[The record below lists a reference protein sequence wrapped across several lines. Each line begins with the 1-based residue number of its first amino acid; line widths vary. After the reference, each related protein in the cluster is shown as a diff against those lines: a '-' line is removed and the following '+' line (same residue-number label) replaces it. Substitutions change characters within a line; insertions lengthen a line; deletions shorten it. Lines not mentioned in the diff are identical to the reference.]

1 MIAFSIENLYKKM
14 GGKQILNGIN
24 LSVEK
29 GEILGLVGKS
39 GAGKTVL
46 IKIIIGFLKPD
57 KGEIKIN
64 SKSEYPIGYSM
75 QENAIYE
82 NLTVLQNLKYF
93 AAINKIGWLTRRKRI
108 RELIKSMELEEHK
121 RKLVKNIS
129 GGTKKRVDLACALL
143 GNPDIIVLDEPLL
156 GLDPGL
162 VDSILRII
170 KRIEKQGKTILISSH
185 QITELRRICTR
196 FVLLKDG
203 ILYKIKEKQLE
214 TVYR

>member
-14 GGKQILNGIN
+14 GGKQVLNGIN

-29 GEILGLVGKS
+29 GEVLGLVGRS

-46 IKIIIGFLKPD
+46 VKTIIGFLKPD

-93 AAINKIGWLTRRKRI
+93 ASINRIKWGIRRQRI
-108 RELIKSMELEEHK
+108 RELIKSRDLGEYK

-143 GNPDIIVLDEPLL
+143 GDPDIIVLDEPLL

-162 VDSILRII
+162 VDSILKII
-170 KRIEKQGKTILISSH
+170 KKIEKQGKTVIISSH
-185 QITELRRICTR
+185 QIAELSRVCSR

-203 ILYKIKEKQLE
+203 ILYKIKQKQLA

>member
-14 GGKQILNGIN
+14 GGKQVLNGIN

-29 GEILGLVGKS
+29 GEVLGLVGRS

-46 IKIIIGFLKPD
+46 VKTIIGFLKPD

-93 AAINKIGWLTRRKRI
+93 ASINRIKWGIRRQRI
-108 RELIKSMELEEHK
+108 RELIKSMDLGEYK

-143 GNPDIIVLDEPLL
+143 GDPEIVVLDEPLL

-162 VDSILRII
+162 VDSILGII
-170 KRIEKQGKTILISSH
+170 KKIEKQGKTVIISSH
-185 QITELRRICTR
+185 QIAELSRVCSR

-203 ILYKIKEKQLE
+203 ILYKIKEKQLG